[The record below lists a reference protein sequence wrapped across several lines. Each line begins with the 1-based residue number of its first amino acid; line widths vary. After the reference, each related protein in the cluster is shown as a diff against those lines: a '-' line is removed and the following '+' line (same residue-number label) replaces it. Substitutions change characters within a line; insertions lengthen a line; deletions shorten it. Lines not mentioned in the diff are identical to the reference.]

1 MIVIEL
7 GFYAAAVLAMTGLC
21 ILDIRTATRIAGTA
35 GFICALAAFGLAYI
49 R

>member
-7 GFYAAAVLAMTGLC
+7 GFYAAAVIGITGLC
-21 ILDIRTATRIAGTA
+21 ILDIRTAPQIVGTCAFIATLTA
-35 GFICALAAFGLAYI
+35 VGLIYI